1 MKLQGRARQW
11 AIYGLRLAFGIGILV
26 ACFTLLDVSA
36 LPEAF
41 ARLDAFW
48 LFVTF
53 VLNLIGTIL
62 LPAMVSKRALG
73 INRIR
78 MTLGE
83 LVVVNFTT
91 RFYSLILPR
100 AVSYGMR
107 WLQYR
112 RAGTS
117 SDALALMGFE
127 QMAQCVIMTSVTA
140 IVLAFEYPRLGA
152 EGLGLFVLMACA
164 ANLFIAAMTPYVVP
178 VTTRW
183 LARIVTVSERF
194 APQFVVRPLHRLL
207 DAVRAFQ
214 SLKAHVHLSIVLLS
228 LLSIAVIVL
237 NWYLLARAI
246 GIEISPWAILWIR
259 GVLFLMLLSPITV
272 GGIGIR
278 EAGIAGL
285 MHLYGVPAY
294 EALALS
300 LTLFGAQ
307 VATGLVGAGLEL
319 WRYLSKPSPRPD
331 LQAEEGA
338 AGDAVPPSYSATMG
352 VADPAAG
359 WVPAPTYILRRAAIL
374 DWLKKSPP
382 GRVLEIG
389 CGAGALLGD
398 LARAGYS
405 GLGVE
410 SSDDARRVAVRLIGN
425 QPGIAVSDRLPDPP
439 TPDFDYLMAFEVLE
453 HIENDSATLANWL
466 HYLKPEGQVML
477 SLPAHR
483 HRWNVTDVAAGH
495 FRRYDRADVETL
507 LRNAGLRIERLGS
520 YGWPVSRVNEALRLA
535 ATRRSLRRS
544 GIDPATIAH
553 GDADRTAQSGVDR
566 RLETRLF
573 PLYGGLIGRV
583 FFMLAIV
590 VQRLFY
596 DSSRGISFLVLARKV
611 SAT

>member
-1 MKLQGRARQW
+1 MKLQGRTRQW
-11 AIYGLRLAFGIGILV
+11 AIYGLRLAFGLGILI

-53 VLNLIGTIL
+53 VLNVIGTIL

-73 INRIR
+73 IDRIR

-83 LVVVNFTT
+83 LVAVNFTT

-100 AVSYGMR
+100 AFSYGMR

-112 RAGTS
+112 RAGTG

-140 IVLAFEYPRLGA
+140 IVLAFEYPGLGT
-152 EGLGLFVLMACA
+152 EGLGLFVLMGSA
-164 ANLFIAAMTPYVVP
+164 AILFIAAMTPYVVP
-178 VTTRW
+178 ATTRW
-183 LARIVTVSERF
+183 LVRIVTFGERF
-194 APQFVVRPLHRLL
+194 APEFIYRPLHRLL

-237 NWYLLARAI
+237 NWYLLARALGI
-246 GIEISPWAILWIR
+246 GISPWAILWIR
-259 GVLFLMLLSPITV
+259 GVLFLLLLSPVTV

-319 WRYLSKPSPRPD
+319 WRYLYNPSRRAGSHAGD
-331 LQAEEGA
+331 DA
-338 AGDAVPPSYSATMG
+338 AGAPSYSATMG
-352 VADPAAG
+352 VADPATG
-359 WVPAPTYILRRAAIL
+359 WVPSPTYILRRAAIL
-374 DWLKKSPP
+374 DWLKKSRP

-389 CGAGALLGD
+389 CGPGALLGD
-398 LARAGYS
+398 LARAGYD

-410 SSDDARRVAVRLIGN
+410 NSADARRIAPRLIGDL
-425 QPGIAVSDRLPDPP
+425 PGIVVADRLPEQP
-439 TPDFDYLMAFEVLE
+439 TPAFDYVMAFEVLE
-453 HIENDSATLANWL
+453 HIENDSAALTNWL
-466 HYLKPEGQVML
+466 RYLRPDGQVML

-483 HRWNVTDVAAGH
+483 HRWNVTDIAAGH
-495 FRRYDRADVETL
+495 FRRYDRADVEAL
-507 LRNAGLRIERLGS
+507 LRDAGLRIERLGS
-520 YGWPVSRVNEALRLA
+520 YGWPLSRINEALRLV

-544 GIDPATIAH
+544 GIDPADIAR

-573 PLYGGLIGRV
+573 PLYGGMLGRA
-583 FFMLAIV
+583 FFSLAIA
-590 VQRLFY
+590 VQRLSY

-611 SAT
+611 ATT